1 MEKVRE
7 IPARSEIPL
16 EERQAL
22 WLTRWDLQLMGE
34 RLRVDLMRASM
45 RHSHGAGSE
54 DSSNLWRGLEWKT
67 MNGALLRA
75 ANHRKGVAVVLE
87 EQRKQ
92 RRNQARLQNSG
103 LDEARIAQLYQ
114 AAIGDCQILARQM
127 AIQDEKEAGHERI
140 PPFSNTTKDVLPE
153 NAPSGSLL
161 HQ

>member
-1 MEKVRE
+1 
-7 IPARSEIPL
+7 
-16 EERQAL
+16 
-22 WLTRWDLQLMGE
+22 
-34 RLRVDLMRASM
+34 M

-103 LDEARIAQLYQ
+103 LDEARIARLYQ

-140 PPFSNTTKDVLPE
+140 PPFSNTTKGVLPK